1 MTAASTTV
9 ENNMML
15 FVALMVLAEQ
25 LDDGDGDGC
34 SY

>member
-25 LDDGDGDGC
+25 LDDGDGG
-34 SY
+34 SLY